1 VETPAPAN
9 SVVPE
14 AEAASKP
21 AASEAPT
28 AAEATA
34 VDESKAAAPEIVE
47 KGADADVLFAAE
59 ESQVDG
65 DAPATEAPPAVEA
78 VVDKEAEQESKT
90 EGAKAEAEVPRVDSP
105 DSEKREAEEK
115 PAANGHLDEDAG
127 EEKKDEEEDHEAY
140 VGDVT
145 WEERTWKELVRLRE
159 DMFWARI
166 GAARS

>member
-1 VETPAPAN
+1 
-9 SVVPE
+9 
-14 AEAASKP
+14 
-21 AASEAPT
+21 
-28 AAEATA
+28 

-47 KGADADVLFAAE
+47 KVADADVLFAAE
-59 ESQVDG
+59 VDG
-65 DAPATEAPPAVEA
+65 DAPATEA

-90 EGAKAEAEVPRVDSP
+90 EEAKGEAEVPRVDSP
-105 DSEKREAEEK
+105 VSEKREAEEK
-115 PAANGHLDEDAG
+115 SAANGHLDEDAG